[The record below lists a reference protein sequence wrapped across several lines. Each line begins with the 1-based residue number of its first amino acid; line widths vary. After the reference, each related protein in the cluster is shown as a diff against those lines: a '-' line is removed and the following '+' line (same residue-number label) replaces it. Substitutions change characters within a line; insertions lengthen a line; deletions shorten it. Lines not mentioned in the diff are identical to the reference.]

1 MLKVR
6 PAGERGKSRTD
17 WLDSSHTFSFNRYND
32 PRHKGFRDL
41 LVINED
47 IVAAGQGF
55 GTHSHDNMEIL
66 SYVVDGALEH
76 RDSTGGSGVIRPNEL
91 QRMTAGTGVS
101 HSEFNG
107 STAQPVHFLQIWIQ
121 PDKNGLTPGYEQRS
135 FPPDERRGRFRLIA
149 SPDGE
154 DGSVTIHQNDKVY
167 DALLAPAGKISHR
180 LDRDRH
186 AWVQVIKGTLSVNGT

>member
-47 IVAAGQGF
+47 IVSAGQGF

-66 SYVVDGALEH
+66 SYVVSGALEH
-76 RDSTGGSGVIRPNEL
+76 RDSAGGSGVIRP
-91 QRMTAGTGVS
+91 G
-101 HSEFNG
+101 
-107 STAQPVHFLQIWIQ
+107 
-121 PDKNGLTPGYEQRS
+121 
-135 FPPDERRGRFRLIA
+135 
-149 SPDGE
+149 
-154 DGSVTIHQNDKVY
+154 
-167 DALLAPAGKISHR
+167 
-180 LDRDRH
+180 
-186 AWVQVIKGTLSVNGT
+186 